1 MPITLKQLDILHG
14 IVVAGSMGEAAK
26 VLGMA
31 QPTLSQQLAKLEDT
45 LGTQLISRDRSHKP
59 ALTPAGEHWFRT
71 AERVLAEM
79 QQARHYHGATFGT
92 HQLVLQFGTTP
103 SLRGRFVEMVARTAV
118 ELDSFARFEFTWAAN
133 SDEIAE
139 LLAMRR
145 INCAIVAASSVAQE
159 PGGLDI
165 EPLCRDGMIWA
176 VPAEVPDETI
186 ARVLDAH
193 PPRDGAHHPALAR
206 YVSITSAVSWE
217 PRSRA
222 WYRQSL
228 PGAVPYFACVAHHPA
243 IDIVAAGLATC
254 HVPVSLLPNLP
265 DTVRARIKF
274 YDIGLHAR
282 DIVLAMPRQLLSL
295 RPFAAFR
302 QRVASEVRAVYG
314 DALAS
319 SEVRPL
325 PSSGGAPYAR
335 SAE

>member
-1 MPITLKQLDILHG
+1 MSITLRQLEILHG
-14 IVVAGSMGEAAK
+14 IVVAGSMGDAARI
-26 VLGMA
+26 LGLA
-31 QPTLSQQLAKLEDT
+31 QPTLSQQLAKLETT
-45 LGTQLISRDRSHKP
+45 LDAQLISRDRSQKL

-71 AERVLAEM
+71 AERLLGTLQRA
-79 QQARHYHGATFGT
+79 QHYHDATFSA
-92 HQLVLQFGTTP
+92 HQLMLQFGTTP

-118 ELDSFARFEFTWAAN
+118 EIDSFARFEFAWAAN
-133 SDEIAE
+133 SDEIAD

-145 INCAIVAASSVAQE
+145 INCAIVAAASVAQQS
-159 PGGLDI
+159 GDLDI
-165 EPLCRDGMIWA
+165 EPLCRDALIWA
-176 VPAEVPDETI
+176 VPAEVPENTI
-186 ARVLDAH
+186 ARVLEAREPQAGD
-193 PPRDGAHHPALAR
+193 HPALTR

-265 DTVRARIKF
+265 DTVQSRIKF

-282 DIVLAMPRQLLSL
+282 DIVLAMPRHLLSL
-295 RPFAAFR
+295 RPFAEFR
-302 QRVASEVRAVYG
+302 QRVARDVRAIYG

-319 SEVRPL
+319 PVVRLLPL
-325 PSSGGAPYAR
+325 VPAR
-335 SAE
+335 SLAKSAE